1 MNYSVDDI
9 MVNGFAALAEG
20 LDFPRPEL
28 VAFTAE
34 NPLLQRL
41 APVDKLDAYWQLLV
55 GWIQSIPDP
64 LERLDKLQRGYYQM
78 FLRPG
83 TGLFLSLHHWYQ
95 KEAPASFLA
104 DFENSLA
111 EMELHQSPNWTNGSD
126 HLAVVFELL
135 AHMAATQD
143 PRFSKFVLRYIRP
156 WFPIFVSR
164 MRECAANDFYRVMSV
179 IASEVDHAMESSA

>member
-1 MNYSVDDI
+1 MNYSADNVI
-9 MVNGFAALAEG
+9 AHGFAALAEG

-28 VAFTAE
+28 VAFSAE

-41 APVDKLDAYWQLLV
+41 ALVDELDAYWQLLV
-55 GWIQSIPDP
+55 GWIESIPDP
-64 LERLDKLQRGYYQM
+64 LERLDRLQKGYYQM

-95 KEAPASFLA
+95 KETPATFLA
-104 DFENSLA
+104 DFENFLA
-111 EMELHQSPNWTNGSD
+111 EMKLQQSPNWTNGGD

-143 PRFSKFVLRYIRP
+143 PGFSIFVPRYIRP
-156 WFPIFVSR
+156 WFSLFANR
-164 MRECAANDFYRVMSV
+164 MRESAANDFYCVISI
-179 IASEVDHAMESSA
+179 IASEVDHAMD